1 MEAMGGRAAFKEIK
15 KDKEK
20 AFNCIVEEFSER
32 IYNLARLYTK
42 DYVLSEDITQEVLVK
57 IYRYLDNFKGES
69 SIYTWIY
76 RITINTC
83 KNIVKK
89 EEKYKKIENVD
100 FIKEEGYEEEIVERL
115 DKENLINALENIK
128 NEYKT
133 VIYLYYY
140 EELKISEISEI
151 LDKREGTVKT
161 WLKRGKTALEKELLK
176 DGRK

>member
-1 MEAMGGRAAFKEIK
+1 MEAMGGRAACKEIK
-15 KDKEK
+15 KDREK
-20 AFNCIVEEFSER
+20 AFKRIVEEFSER

-42 DYVLSEDITQEVLVK
+42 DDTLSEDITQEALLK
-57 IYRYLDNFKGES
+57 IYRYIDSFKGES

-89 EEKYKKIENVD
+89 EDKYKKVENVD
-100 FIKEEGYEEEIVERL
+100 FIKAEGYEEEIVERL
-115 DKENLINALENIK
+115 DKENITNALENIK

-140 EELKISEISEI
+140 EELKIREISEI
-151 LDKREGTVKT
+151 LEKREGTVKT
-161 WLKRGKTALEKELLK
+161 WLKRGKNALEKELLRN
-176 DGRK
+176 GRK

>member
-1 MEAMGGRAAFKEIK
+1 MEAMGGRAACKEIK

-20 AFNCIVEEFSER
+20 AFNCIVEEFSEK

-42 DYVLSEDITQEVLVK
+42 DSVLSEDITQEVLVK
-57 IYRYLDNFKGES
+57 IYRYIDNFKGES

-89 EEKYKKIENVD
+89 EEKYKNIENVD
-100 FIKEEGYEEEIVERL
+100 FIKADGYAEAIIESL
-115 DKENLINALENIK
+115 DKGRLTKALENIK

-140 EELKISEISEI
+140 EELKIREISEI
-151 LDKREGTVKT
+151 LEKREGTVKT
-161 WLKRGKTALEKELLK
+161 WLKRGKNALEKELLRN
-176 DGRK
+176 DRK